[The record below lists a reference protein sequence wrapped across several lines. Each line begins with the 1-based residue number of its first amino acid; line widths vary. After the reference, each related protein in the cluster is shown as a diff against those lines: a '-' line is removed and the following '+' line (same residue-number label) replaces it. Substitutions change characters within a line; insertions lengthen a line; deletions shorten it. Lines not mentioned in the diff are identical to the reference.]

1 MPGTLEGRTAL
12 VTGGSR
18 GIGAAIARKLAT
30 EGADVAVSHTDS
42 PDSATAAAEV
52 VTAVRELGRK
62 AQAYASDQ
70 GDAAAVETL
79 IDAVVK
85 DFGRLDILVNNAG
98 VFFVGEVG
106 PDGLDPTT
114 SARQIDVNYAGVIAA
129 TRTAAAHLPAGGR
142 IVNIGTNAGTGRIG
156 FNGLGEYAAS
166 KAAVA
171 AYSRGAARDLAG
183 RGITVNVV
191 QLGAIDTRMNPED
204 TEWGTTLGATIPAGR
219 YGRPEEVAALV
230 AFLAGSDAAYITGSV
245 INIDGG
251 MDA

>member
-18 GIGAAIARKLAT
+18 GVGAAIALKLAA
-30 EGADVAVSHTDS
+30 EGADVAVSHTHS
-42 PDSATAAAEV
+42 PGSATAATEV
-52 VTAVRELGRK
+52 VTAVHRLGRR
-62 AQAYASDQ
+62 ARAYASDQ
-70 GDAAAVETL
+70 GDTTAVEAL
-79 IDAVVK
+79 IGTVVK
-85 DFGRLDILVNNAG
+85 DFGRLDILVNSAG
-98 VFFVGEVG
+98 VFIAGEVG
-106 PDGLDPTT
+106 PDGLDPAA
-114 SARQIDVNYAGVIAA
+114 SARQIDVNYTGVIAA
-129 TRTAAAHLPAGGR
+129 TRAAAAHLPEGGR
-142 IVNIGTNAGTGRIG
+142 IVNIGTNAATGRIG
-156 FNGLGEYAAS
+156 FNGLGEYVAS

-191 QLGAIDTRMNPED
+191 QPGAINTRMNPED
-204 TEWGTTLGATIPAGR
+204 TEWGAALGATIPAGR

-230 AFLAGSDAAYITGSV
+230 AFLAGPDAAYINGSV